1 MSGDPASTRRQ
12 QGGRFAKGAS
22 GNPAGRP
29 AGSRHK
35 ATLAVERL
43 LDGEAE
49 ALTRKAIELALAGDG
64 PALRLCL
71 ERIAPVR
78 KGRPVQIALPA
89 VESLADMVGAQST
102 ILAAMAA
109 GEVTTDEGADLAKVL
124 EAVGS
129 SIERR
134 ELEARI
140 AKLEGGK

>member
-1 MSGDPASTRRQ
+1 MSGEPASTRRQ
-12 QGGRFAKGAS
+12 HGGRFAPGAS

-35 ATLAVERL
+35 ATLAVEAL
-43 LDGEAE
+43 LEGEAE

-71 ERIAPVR
+71 ERVAPVR
-78 KGRPVQIALPA
+78 KGRPVRLDLPA
-89 VESLADMVGAQST
+89 VNTLADMADAQSA

-124 EAVGS
+124 EAVGA

-140 AKLEGGK
+140 AKLEGKG